1 MVISLWTLILAYT
14 LGTGCCLLCSSVVR
28 YFTSLFIKNQEG
40 SILQWNLKNNSG
52 FNLTCISFMRGLLKW
67 QDFYFHTQRHSLWG
81 EEFRSAFTLF
91 PVMKELLSVADRGC
105 QDFTALNR
113 LLAADGKVNWI
124 NLHWNNSLYFESG
137 IHLWVL
143 KLSTDVNGW
152 MKLYSNLVRGISRA
166 CTFDSQAQK
175 ASELSKV
182 RLNAPDP
189 KSTEIHERFSVISR
203 HSELRPKLVTEI
215 ENNSW
220 PSNLYSN
227 CYFRLLSFLLF

>member
-1 MVISLWTLILAYT
+1 MTGFLFSYT
-14 LGTGCCLLCSSVVR
+14 KTFSVRGRVQVCLYSFSS
-28 YFTSLFIKNQEG
+28 
-40 SILQWNLKNNSG
+40 
-52 FNLTCISFMRGLLKW
+52 
-67 QDFYFHTQRHSLWG
+67 
-81 EEFRSAFTLF
+81 
-91 PVMKELLSVADRGC
+91 VMKELLSVVDRGC

-113 LLAADGKVNWI
+113 LLTADGKVNWI
-124 NLHWNNSLYFESG
+124 NLRWNNSLYFESG
-137 IHLWVL
+137 VHLWVL

-152 MKLYSNLVRGISRA
+152 MKLYSDLVRGVSRA

-175 ASELSKV
+175 APELSKV

-189 KSTEIHERFSVISR
+189 KSTEISASFSVISR
-203 HSELRPKLVTEI
+203 HSELKPKLVTEI